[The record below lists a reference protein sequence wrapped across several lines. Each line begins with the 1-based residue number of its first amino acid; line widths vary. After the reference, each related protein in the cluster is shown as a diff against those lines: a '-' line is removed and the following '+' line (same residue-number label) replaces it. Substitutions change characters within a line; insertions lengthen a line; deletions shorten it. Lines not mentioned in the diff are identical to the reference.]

1 VERSVPRQERWIVLV
16 AAVGFLTV
24 AGAAYSWSLYTRP
37 LMAFFGW
44 SSVEVLAP
52 HSAAGGVAVDLPP
65 TADPGLHQETFRFGQ
80 NKLVDQLLRG
90 LLGHWASEMETRI

>member
-1 VERSVPRQERWIVLV
+1 MERSVPRQERWIVLV

-44 SSVEVLAP
+44 SSVHPVK
-52 HSAAGGVAVDLPP
+52 
-65 TADPGLHQETFRFGQ
+65 TFATSVTSFC
-80 NKLVDQLLRG
+80 
-90 LLGHWASEMETRI
+90 E